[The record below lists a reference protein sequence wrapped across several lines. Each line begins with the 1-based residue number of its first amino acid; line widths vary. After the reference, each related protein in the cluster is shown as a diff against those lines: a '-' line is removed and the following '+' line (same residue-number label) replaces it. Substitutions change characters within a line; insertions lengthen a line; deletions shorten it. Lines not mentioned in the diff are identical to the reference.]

1 MAFDPTSTV
10 SAVAGAPSMS
20 EAGPA
25 SLITTGLWFAVI
37 VFAKRNVDDAG
48 GDFTCVQ
55 QGWVVEMA
63 TENPVDVGTE

>member
-10 SAVAGAPSMS
+10 SAVASAPSMS

-37 VFAKRNVDDAG
+37 VLAKRNVDERGRGLHLRPAG
-48 GDFTCVQ
+48 MGCRDGDGEPC
-55 QGWVVEMA
+55 
-63 TENPVDVGTE
+63 